1 MDWSRVTFTEHVT
14 EAAALV
20 AECHVVFDFPPV
32 ERAAYEIKVFE
43 SLKGDAGGRFFAV
56 GTNRDDPAAY
66 RPVASAATA
75 EEALEACLANAGIYH
90 RRRVKQ
96 ASV

>member
-1 MDWSRVTFTEHVT
+1 MDWSRVTLTEHVT

-20 AECHVVFDFPPV
+20 AECHVVFEFPPV

-43 SLKGDAGGRFFAV
+43 SLKGDAGGRFFAL
-56 GTNRDDPAAY
+56 GTNRDDPTGY